1 MQEKIKMLKETRL
14 VVASVTGICVDFRS
28 ASVVDWRP
36 SRWWQHEIGGGSIL
50 HGDCDWRYSTQGEH
64 YVMIGDLVFHT
75 FLHVSSFTRPM
86 VESAVSNLCLAGMS
100 SGFFVQPF
108 SNYFHVVFW
117 WITTLL
123 RIWSDCGA
131 SQCPRYIDDR
141 CTNFW
146 WCCLGLASI
155 QSYHAQY
162 GSTYNM
168 KHGSLPR
175 HWQTLVLKPRC
186 LAWRQFTP
194 CVGGSCRS
202 LLQLDPLS
210 GDDRWQVKGK
220 EGTNQITET
229 STKNAIFIK
238 GVFGLCFHVFI
249 MFSPC
254 HLRMKLMSLHVT
266 VCYVV

>member
-14 VVASVTGICVDFRS
+14 VVASVTRICAVDFRS

-108 SNYFHVVFW
+108 SNYFHVVFLMNHH
-117 WITTLL
+117 TSQDMVRL
-123 RIWSDCGA
+123 WSEPMPKIYHA
-131 SQCPRYIDDR
+131 S
-141 CTNFW
+141 TNFW

-155 QSYHAQY
+155 QSYNAQY